1 VKLKKAVNLTYA
13 DVYITGT
20 AVAFAKGTQYLIG
33 NLVSS
38 LIFAVVLISALMA
51 LLFRSWRMVLISMIP
66 NLVPL
71 IITAGVMGFFGV
83 PIKVS
88 TVLVFS
94 IALGISVDDAIHYLA
109 KYRQDLKQ
117 GKSIGEAAIISVRES
132 GVSMMYTSIVLFC
145 GFMMFTFSEFGGT
158 KALGMLISLTLFVAM
173 FCNLIILP
181 SLLMSLN
188 KLVTTKAFRE
198 PYLDVFDEEI
208 DEDLSGL
215 HIEKKPDSDLN

>member
-1 VKLKKAVNLTYA
+1 
-13 DVYITGT
+13 
-20 AVAFAKGTQYLIG
+20 
-33 NLVSS
+33 
-38 LIFAVVLISALMA
+38 
-51 LLFRSWRMVLISMIP
+51 
-66 NLVPL
+66 
-71 IITAGVMGFFGV
+71 
-83 PIKVS
+83 
-88 TVLVFS
+88 LVFS